1 MAKLSVVVPA
11 INEERGIRSVL
22 ERLSISCRE
31 LLAAQCGIEEAEI
44 IVVDDGS
51 TDRTAEAAG
60 SVPGV
65 RVLSLPENR
74 GYGAALKAGFASA
87 GGEWLAFL
95 DADGTYPPEFL
106 GDLARAMRDTGAD
119 IVVGSRFAG
128 AGSRMPLVRRAG
140 NRFFARLLGWI
151 IGRGVSDTASGM
163 RMFKRSVLPR
173 LDVLPDGLNFTP
185 AMSASA
191 LLQRLDIRE
200 IGMPYDERVGRSK
213 LNPVV
218 DGLRFLWTILSTAH
232 RYNPLKVFGALG
244 IAALL
249 AGLAYGAGPVAYYVG
264 ARRVEDWM
272 IYRLVAVMVLEVAG
286 INIAFFGLV
295 ANVVLAAAHRTP
307 PFTNSLLARALLK
320 PWFIRH
326 VWAAGVVLM
335 FLGPAINWRGIWT
348 YFSEGKVWLHWSYTV
363 TGALLFLLGLSIALW
378 GSLVR
383 VVYGIRGEIQGPEGG
398 RAA

>member
-1 MAKLSVVVPA
+1 VPA
-11 INEERGIRSVL
+11 LNEERGIRSVL
-22 ERLSISCRE
+22 DRLSLSCRA
-31 LLAAQCGIEEAEI
+31 LKTAQTGVEETEI

-51 TDRTAEAAG
+51 TDRTAEVAG
-60 SVPGV
+60 SVTGV
-65 RVLSLPENR
+65 RVLSLHENR
-74 GYGAALKAGFASA
+74 GYGAALMAGFASA
-87 GGEWLAFL
+87 SGDWLAFL

-106 GDLARAMRDTGAD
+106 SDLARAMNDTGAD

-128 AGSRMPLVRRAG
+128 ADSRMPLVRRVG
-140 NRFFARLLGWI
+140 NVFFARLLGWI
-151 IGRGVSDTASGM
+151 IGRVVSDTASGM
-163 RMFKRSVLPR
+163 RMFKKSVLPR
-173 LDVLPDGLNFTP
+173 LGVLPAGLNFTP

-244 IAALL
+244 IAVLL
-249 AGLAYGAGPVAYYVG
+249 AGVAYGAGPVAYYVG
-264 ARRVEDWM
+264 ARRIEDWM
-272 IYRLVAVMVLEVAG
+272 IYRLAAVMVLEVAG

-307 PFTNSLLARALLK
+307 PFTNSLLARALLR

-326 VWAAGVVLM
+326 VWVSGLVLM
-335 FLGPAINWRGIWT
+335 IAGPALNWRGIWT
-348 YFSEGKVWLHWSYTV
+348 YFVEGRVFIHWSYTL

-383 VVYGIRGEIQGPEGG
+383 VVYAIHGDAQGPGGG